1 MYIAEAGEKN
11 DGNHHCPIF
20 LLDGWVV
27 SAEKEAGGGQMYKH
41 IFFTLSKYIQTS
53 NRNTAGIGMYLVCTS
68 TVLFVLSELIKAVL
82 II

>member
-20 LLDGWVV
+20 LVDGWVV

-41 IFFTLSKYIQTS
+41 IFFTLSKIE
-53 NRNTAGIGMYLVCTS
+53 ILLELVFGMY
-68 TVLFVLSELIKAVL
+68 
-82 II
+82 